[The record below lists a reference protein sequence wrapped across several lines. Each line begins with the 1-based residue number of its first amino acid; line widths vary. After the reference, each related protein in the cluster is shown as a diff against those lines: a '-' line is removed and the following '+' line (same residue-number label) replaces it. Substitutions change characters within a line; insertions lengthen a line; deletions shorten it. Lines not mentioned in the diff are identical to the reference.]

1 MNLSSKELRGA
12 LAGEYLLGNLSARAR
27 RRFEQ
32 LLARDAGLQLEVDLW
47 HRRLTLLS
55 LPDPVAAPAQ
65 IWPRVDE
72 ALDRADPD
80 ARLIRGTP
88 QHRGAP
94 RRSSARL
101 WQTWSVLATAASL
114 VLAVLVLQGPAPA
127 PVTQSMPS
135 LAASEPMVDASQNY
149 PDLVRPANHAS
160 PGRYRGFMG
169 HVSLP
174 NESARWRVS
183 VDLDT
188 RILQVESIGS
198 SALHAD
204 EDYQLWWISDEEI
217 VSIGLLPRSGGWQVG
232 LPRHVHLTDF
242 SRLAVTREPALGSPA
257 IDGPTGPV
265 VMNASLRP
273 SS

>member
-12 LAGEYLLGNLSARAR
+12 LAGEYLLGNLSVRAR

-32 LLARDAGLQLEVDLW
+32 LLVEDPELRTELDRW
-47 HRRLTLLS
+47 RRRLALLS
-55 LPDPVAAPAQ
+55 LPDPVTPPSQ
-65 IWPRVDE
+65 VWPRVDE
-72 ALDRADPD
+72 ALDRIDP
-80 ARLIRGTP
+80 AVRLIRGAP
-88 QHRGAP
+88 QRQGAP
-94 RRSSARL
+94 RRSSSRL
-101 WQTWSVLATAASL
+101 WQTWSVLATAASV
-114 VLAVLVLQGPAPA
+114 VLAVLVLQGPDPAPA
-127 PVTQSMPS
+127 VQSMPS
-135 LAASEPMVDASQNY
+135 LAVRDATVDAPGDY
-149 PDLVRPANHAS
+149 ADLVRPASHTTPA
-160 PGRYRGFMG
+160 RYRGFMG

-217 VSIGLLPRSGGWQVG
+217 VSIGLLPRNGGWQVA

-257 IDGPTGPV
+257 VDGPTGPV